1 MITSLLVGAGGF
13 VGANLRYWL
22 GAVMAGKVSIPAT
35 FFINIAGALLIG
47 ILSGWAAKYNA
58 NAQVLLFL
66 KVGLCG
72 GFTTFSTFSL
82 ESLQM
87 LQNGKIAF
95 ALAYMVASVVLCV
108 LAVYVGENMVR

>member
-1 MITSLLVGAGGF
+1 MISSLLVGAGGF
-13 VGANLRYWL
+13 IGANLRYWL
-22 GAVMAGKVSIPAT
+22 GVAMAGRVNIPAT

-47 ILSGWAAKYNA
+47 ILSGWASKYNA

-87 LQNGKIAF
+87 LQNGKIAL
-95 ALAYMVASVVLCV
+95 ALAYMAASVILCV
-108 LAVYVGENMVR
+108 LAVIIGENLVK

>member
-1 MITSLLVGAGGF
+1 MLSSLMVGLGGF
-13 VGANLRYWL
+13 IGANLRYWL
-22 GAVMAGKVSIPAT
+22 GVALAERINIPAT

-47 ILSGWAAKYNA
+47 ILSGWAAKYNV
-58 NAQVLLFL
+58 NAQAMLFL

-87 LQNGKIAF
+87 LQEGKITL
-95 ALAYMVASVVLCV
+95 ALAYMAASVILCV
-108 LAVYVGENMVR
+108 LAVYIGENMVR